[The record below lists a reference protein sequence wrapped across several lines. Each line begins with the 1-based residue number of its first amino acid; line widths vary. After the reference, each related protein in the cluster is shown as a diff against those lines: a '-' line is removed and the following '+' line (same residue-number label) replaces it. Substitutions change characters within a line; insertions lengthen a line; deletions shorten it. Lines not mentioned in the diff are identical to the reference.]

1 MTQYSIRD
9 KCHINT
15 NYEADTFVGIRC
27 DKGDFSAHFPLG
39 FCLPDNDKELR
50 KDIILLI
57 NTIASTTHRK
67 DSGVVRAT
75 SVFNELG
82 FPIQAYLYLIND
94 YISRGYYRER
104 ETRYHIS
111 LKGKINWGRTIK
123 TQKSFV
129 QDQGVYYLKFVTK
142 ENAVNENEMVSL
154 IHEYCVYESFR
165 KMGWLF
171 TAALPQKPRIRYN
184 RRLFLNVIREKIG
197 QTYNDRNKALFR
209 SMLAIINEEQEEN
222 APIDFR
228 YGTYRFEYVWEALI
242 NKVFGIEGKSAFF
255 PKTMWRLDEKN
266 NDNAC
271 LEPDSIMIWGDKIYV
286 LDAKYYKFGATK
298 RPWDL
303 PESTSINKQI
313 TYGEYISGLG
323 KIPNTLGRKKNSPVV
338 YNAFL
343 MPFDSQNDIW
353 KGKGNYLSIGEAVS
367 TWKDNKKTYER
378 IQGIL
383 VDIKHLMKVTVRQDE
398 SEISQLAACIENSIE
413 KRSSEWQTE

>member
-15 NYEADTFVGIRC
+15 NYDTDTFVGIRC
-27 DKGDFSAHFPLG
+27 DKGDFSVNFPLG

-57 NTIASTTHRK
+57 NTIASTTRRK
-67 DSGVVRAT
+67 DSGVTRAAA
-75 SVFNELG
+75 SFNELG

-104 ETRYHIS
+104 ETHYHVS
-111 LKGKINWGRTIK
+111 VKGKINWGRTIK
-123 TQKSFV
+123 TQKPYL
-129 QDQGVYYLKFVTK
+129 QDQKAYYLKFVTK
-142 ENAVNENEMVSL
+142 ENAVNESEIISL
-154 IHEYCVYESFR
+154 IHEYCVYESFQ

-171 TAALPQKPRIRYN
+171 TSVLPQKPRIRFN
-184 RRLFLNVIREKIG
+184 KRLFLSVVGEKMF

-209 SMLAIINEEQEEN
+209 SMLAIINEEQKED
-222 APIDFR
+222 APLDFR

-242 NKVFGIEGKSAFF
+242 DRVFGIEEKSAYF
-255 PKTMWRLDEKN
+255 PKTMWLLDDKY

-271 LEPDSIMIWGDKIYV
+271 LEPDSIMLWNDNIYV
-286 LDAKYYKFGATK
+286 LDAKYYKYGATR

-313 TYGEYISGLG
+313 TYGEFISGQEKLTVG
-323 KIPNTLGRKKNSPVV
+323 SSKKKTPTV

-343 MPFDSQNDIW
+343 MPFNKKSELWKNSDSM
-353 KGKGNYLSIGEAVS
+353 LSIGEAIS
-367 TWKDNKKTYER
+367 TWKSNEETYER

-383 VDIKHLMKVTVRQDE
+383 IDVKHLMRVTVHQDE
-398 SEISQLAACIENSIE
+398 SEISRLAECIEAAIE
-413 KRSSEWQTE
+413 KRPIEWRIG

>member
-15 NYEADTFVGIRC
+15 NYDTDTFVGIRC
-27 DKGDFSAHFPLG
+27 DKGTFSVNFPLG

-50 KDIILLI
+50 KDILLLV
-57 NTIASTTHRK
+57 NTIASTTRRR
-67 DSGVVRAT
+67 DSDVVRAAA
-75 SVFNELG
+75 SFNELG

-104 ETRYHIS
+104 ETHYHVS
-111 LKGKINWGRTIK
+111 VKGKINWGRTIK
-123 TQKSFV
+123 TQKPYV
-129 QDQGVYYLKFVTK
+129 QDQNAYYLKFVTK
-142 ENAVNENEMVSL
+142 ENAVNESEIISL
-154 IHEYCVYESFR
+154 IHEYCVYESFQ

-171 TAALPQKPRIRYN
+171 TAVLPKKPRIRFN
-184 RRLFLNVIREKIG
+184 KRLFLSVVQEKLV

-209 SMLAIINEEQEEN
+209 SMLAVINEEQREDS
-222 APIDFR
+222 PLDFR

-242 NKVFGIEGKSAFF
+242 DRVFGIEGKSAFF
-255 PKTMWRLDEKN
+255 PKTMWLLDGKY

-271 LEPDSIMIWGDKIYV
+271 LEPDSIMLWNGNVYV
-286 LDAKYYKFGATK
+286 LDAKYYKYGATK

-313 TYGEYISGLG
+313 TYGEYISGPG
-323 KIPNTLGRKKNSPVV
+323 KISNKLINGKTPIV

-343 MPFDSQNDIW
+343 MPYDRQSDLWKSGDSF
-353 KGKGNYLSIGEAVS
+353 LSIGEAIS
-367 TWKDNKKTYER
+367 TWKSNEETYER

-383 VDIKHLMKVTVRQDE
+383 VDVKHLMKVTVLQDE
-398 SEISQLAACIENSIE
+398 SEISQLAACIEAAIE
-413 KRSSEWQTE
+413 KRPTEWQIG